1 VAYHATPRNP
11 NRNTSNIAVVDCQ
24 CVHDDFFLLH
34 QQTKDSKMKAFL
46 PQDTSSIDVMSF
58 GYLIAMI
65 VGLLSVD
72 IVFPFNNLLTKEFW
86 LLILTSLSIISLMN
100 IMLNKMTP
108 VRILLQWFLGMI
120 FTYLALGRISVTFT
134 PTDSASLIIGLSNFY
149 ASAINTNLLL
159 EDFTHAW
166 STNNPMDNRPQN
178 RNSNRGNWRFVGTR
192 HILR

>member
-1 VAYHATPRNP
+1 
-11 NRNTSNIAVVDCQ
+11 
-24 CVHDDFFLLH
+24 
-34 QQTKDSKMKAFL
+34 MKAFL

-159 EDFTHAW
+159 EDFTHA
-166 STNNPMDNRPQN
+166 
-178 RNSNRGNWRFVGTR
+178 
-192 HILR
+192 